1 MGKQSQRR
9 KDEKRRTE
17 ERRREQI
24 RAGAAQIPPPAQPTE
39 RIAAL
44 RNAFQRATSARRTDD
59 LAALERAVDELDA
72 TASLEAGAVVSEMI
86 VGELSRQL
94 RACWRRGWQPID
106 VVNVTR
112 RLLDNA
118 HADVVAAAVAD
129 DAKYDSGQPMHPQWA
144 GQLESLDPWWERR
157 TRASTPW
164 LQDVADVTGTAR
176 RAVIEHGV
184 DLIDQLSRLP
194 NLPTL
199 IPPPGPGAA
208 AAARS
213 HAAFGGRGAP
223 GGPGGQRGQRG
234 PNVADIDEKV
244 LAKVRAL
251 LAKAESTPFPEEAES
266 FTGKAQELMTR
277 HSIDRAMI
285 DAVATTHG
293 APEGRRIHLEPPYI
307 DAKSSLAN
315 AVGSANRCDVV
326 LASKLGFITLFG
338 FASDLAVVDVLF
350 TSLLAQATT
359 AMVAAGRVLDRAGT
373 SKTKSF
379 RHSFLISYAH
389 RIGQRLRESAEV
401 SVHEAEAT
409 HGPSLLPVL
418 ASRDLAVKTA
428 TAAAFPKLVTRSQ
441 RVSNEAGWQA
451 GKIAAD
457 QASLGAWGA
466 VRAGG

>member
-9 KDEKRRTE
+9 KDEKRRAE

-24 RAGAAQIPPPAQPTE
+24 RTGAAQVPPPAQPTE
-39 RIAAL
+39 GIAAL
-44 RNAFQRATSARRTDD
+44 RNAFQRATTARRTND
-59 LAALERAVDELDA
+59 LAALDRAVDELDA
-72 TASLEAGAVVSEMI
+72 TASLEAGTVVSDMI

-118 HADVVAAAVAD
+118 HADVAAAAVAD
-129 DAKYDSGQPMHPQWA
+129 DAKYDAGQPMHPQWA
-144 GQLESLDPWWERR
+144 GQLENLDPWWEGR
-157 TRASTPW
+157 TRSSTPW
-164 LQDVADVTGTAR
+164 LLHVADITGTPR
-176 RAVIEHGV
+176 RAIIEQGV
-184 DLIDQLSRLP
+184 DLIDQFSRLP

-213 HAAFGGRGAP
+213 HASFGGRGAP
-223 GGPGGQRGQRG
+223 G
-234 PNVADIDEKV
+234 VADIDEKV

-401 SVHEAEAT
+401 SVHDAEAT
-409 HGPSLLPVL
+409 HGASLLPVL

>member
-9 KDEKRRTE
+9 KDEKRRAE
-17 ERRREQI
+17 DRRREQI
-24 RAGAAQIPPPAQPTE
+24 RTGAAQVPPPNQPTE

-44 RNAFQRATSARRTDD
+44 RNAFQRATAARRTDD
-59 LAALERAVDELDA
+59 LVALDRAVDELDA

-118 HADVVAAAVAD
+118 HADVAAAAVAD
-129 DAKYDSGQPMHPQWA
+129 DAKYDAGLPMHPQWA
-144 GQLESLDPWWERR
+144 GQLESLDPWWEGR
-157 TRASTPW
+157 TRSSASW
-164 LQDVADVTGTAR
+164 MRHVADVTGTAR
-176 RAVIEHGV
+176 RAIIEHGV

-213 HAAFGGRGAP
+213 RTAFGGPA
-223 GGPGGQRGQRG
+223 G
-234 PNVADIDEKV
+234 PNVADIDQKV